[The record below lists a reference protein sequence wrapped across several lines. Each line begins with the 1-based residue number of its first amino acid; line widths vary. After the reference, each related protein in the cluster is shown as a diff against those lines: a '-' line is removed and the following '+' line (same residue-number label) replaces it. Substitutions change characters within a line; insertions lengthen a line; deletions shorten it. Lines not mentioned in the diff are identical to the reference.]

1 MAMPVLATKLFVPPP
16 RTRATPRPDLI
27 ARLNAGLDAD
37 RILTLVSAPAGFG
50 KTSLLSEWATALAP
64 RRPAV
69 EVAWVS
75 LDDSDNDPARFLAY
89 LTSALGAD
97 AADAAP
103 SSTEAALTS
112 LLNDVSRRT
121 HRTALVLDD
130 FHVIAT
136 SPVRDAVVFLLD
148 HLPPTLHLVIAS
160 RSDPLLPIAR
170 LRARGELTELR
181 AADLRFSLSEAS
193 DFLTR
198 SMDLALTDADVA
210 ALETRTEGW
219 IAGLQLA
226 ALSMRERDDVP
237 EFIQGFTGSHRFV
250 VDYLAEEVLE
260 RQSERVR
267 GFLADTAILDRLSG
281 PLCDAV
287 TGQTDGAAM
296 LAALERANLFVVPLD
311 DRREWYRYHHL
322 FADVLR
328 ARLGGGDDAHTKAV
342 HTRVLHQRAS
352 EWCELHDLP
361 DEAVAHALAAEDFDR
376 AARVM
381 EGTVPAVRRSRQ
393 DATLIRWL
401 SLLPDATVR
410 ARPVLSL
417 YRAWSLLVAGDIGA
431 VEPWL
436 HHTEDLLASSAH
448 DSEPSD
454 ELRTLPVTIEVYRA
468 ALAQARGDLIGIRAH
483 AQRAR
488 ELAGPEDHLGRGAAS
503 GFLGLALW
511 TSGDLEG
518 GIRSFEEVAASL
530 REAGNLTDALSTTVV
545 VADMLIGRG
554 RLRAAQDVYE
564 RALREAADVQMTG
577 QPLGDLHAGIGELL
591 IERDDRA
598 AAAEHL
604 ALSDALGDSARSH
617 ENRYRWFVAS
627 ARLRCAEGDPD
638 AALDALATA
647 EGLYRRGFFPD
658 VRPLAALKARV
669 WITQGRVDEAQA
681 WADAT
686 ALSVDDEPDYV
697 HEFGHLTLARLV
709 IARHRADQDA
719 GGIVSTIAL
728 LDRLLAVA
736 VASGRNGSAIEILA
750 LHALALEATGRR
762 AAAVRTLEKAL
773 ASAEPEGY
781 VRLFADE
788 GAPMAKL
795 LRASAQGPHAAYV
808 HRISGA
814 FTNAARGVAAPQS
827 LTDPLSERELHV
839 LRLLSTPLSG
849 PEIARELY
857 ISLNTLR
864 THTKHIFTKLEVQ
877 NRPAAVRRGEAL
889 GLI

>member
-16 RTRATPRPDLI
+16 RTLDTPRPDLI
-27 ARLNAGLDAD
+27 ARLNAGLEAD
-37 RILTLVSAPAGFG
+37 RALTLVCAPAGFG
-50 KTSLLSEWATALAP
+50 KSSLLSEWAAVLAP
-64 RRPAV
+64 RRPPV
-69 EVAWVS
+69 EVAWIS

-89 LTSALGAD
+89 LTSALGAGE
-97 AADAAP
+97 AAESP
-103 SSTEAALTS
+103 FSTEAALTA
-112 LLNDVSRRT
+112 LINDISRSP
-121 HRTALVLDD
+121 HRTVLVLDD
-130 FHVIAT
+130 FHVIAA

-148 HLPPTLHLVIAS
+148 HLPPALHIVIAS

-181 AADLRFSLSEAS
+181 AADLRFTLSEAS

-198 SMDLALTDADVA
+198 SMGLPLTAADVA
-210 ALETRTEGW
+210 ALESRTEGW

-237 EFIQGFTGSHRFV
+237 EFIRGFTGSHRFV

-260 RQSERVR
+260 CQSERVR
-267 GFLADTAILDRLSG
+267 SFLADTAILDRLSG

-328 ARLGGGDDAHTKAV
+328 AHLGGGPAHA
-342 HTRVLHQRAS
+342 RALHDRAS
-352 EWCELHDLP
+352 EWCEHHDLP
-361 DEAVAHALAAEDFDR
+361 DEAVAYALAAEDFDR

-381 EGTVPAVRRSRQ
+381 EGMVPAVRRSRQ

-401 SLLPDATVR
+401 SLLPDATAR
-410 ARPVLSL
+410 SRPVLSV
-417 YRAWSLLVAGDIGA
+417 YRAWSLLVAGDIEA

-436 HHTEDLLASSAH
+436 QHTEDLLASSAH
-448 DSEPSD
+448 ASEPSD

-488 ELAGPEDHLGRGAAS
+488 ELAGSDDHLGRGSAS

-511 TSGDLEG
+511 TTGDLEG
-518 GIRSFEEVAASL
+518 GIREFEEVAASL
-530 REAGNLTDALSTTVV
+530 RAAGNLTDALSTTVV
-545 VADMLIGRG
+545 VADMMIGRG
-554 RLRAAQDVYE
+554 RLRAAHDAYE
-564 RALREAADVQMTG
+564 RALREAAAAQISR
-577 QPLGDLHAGIGELL
+577 QPLGDLHVGLGELL
-591 IERDDRA
+591 IERDERA
-598 AAAEHL
+598 AAAGHL
-604 ALSDALGDSARSH
+604 ALSDALGESARSH

-627 ARLRCAEGDPD
+627 ARLHCAEGDPD

-669 WITQGRVDEAQA
+669 WITQNRLGEAQA

-686 ALSVDDEPDYV
+686 ALSVDDQPDYV
-697 HEFGHLTLARLV
+697 HEFGHLTLARLL
-709 IARHRADQDA
+709 IARHRADPSEGSIA
-719 GGIVSTIAL
+719 STLGL
-728 LDRLLAVA
+728 LDRLLAA
-736 VASGRNGSAIEILA
+736 ADGAGRTGSAIEILA
-750 LHALALEATGRR
+750 LSALALEASGQR
-762 AAAVRTLEKAL
+762 AAAVRSLEKAL
-773 ASAEPEGY
+773 APGEPEGY

-788 GAPMAKL
+788 GAPMAAL

-814 FTNAARGVAAPQS
+814 FTDAARGVAAPQA
-827 LTDPLSERELHV
+827 LADPLSERELHV

-857 ISLNTLR
+857 VSLNTLR
-864 THTKHIFTKLEVQ
+864 THTKHIFAKLEVQ
-877 NRPAAVRRGEAL
+877 SRPAAVRRGKAL